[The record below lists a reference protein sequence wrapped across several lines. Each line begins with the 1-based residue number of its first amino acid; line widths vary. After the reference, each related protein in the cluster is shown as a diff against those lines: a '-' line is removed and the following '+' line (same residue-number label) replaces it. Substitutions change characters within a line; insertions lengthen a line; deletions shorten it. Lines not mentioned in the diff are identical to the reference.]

1 MAELLLVRS
10 MTGSSRLS
18 IFLVVVLLA
27 SALLEARGAEI
38 TRDRAQQIAQ
48 WYFVRYFNEGC
59 GGAGDAVLR
68 GDYWECVVLIG
79 YAATPSGIVRINR
92 HTGRVS
98 YRGPYLLKPPTSADS
113 LERWAKRLD
122 ERTR

>member
-1 MAELLLVRS
+1 MAR
-10 MTGSSRLS
+10 SSRLS
-18 IFLVVVLLA
+18 IFLIVVLLA

-38 TRDRAQQIAQ
+38 ARDRAGQIAQ

-68 GDYWECVVLIG
+68 GDYWECVVVIG

-92 HTGRVS
+92 RTGRVS
-98 YRGPYLLKPPTSADS
+98 YRGPYLLKPSTSAES
-113 LERWAKRLD
+113 LERWARSYGQ
-122 ERTR
+122 R